1 MLPCASGGMVLGGGR
16 GQGFRTRSWFL
27 PSSFP
32 ERPRPATVSVTI
44 PNMGIAHVLSLGL
57 RIVDSPAPGAL
68 VLDLATRNHELADWD
83 NHQF

>member
-1 MLPCASGGMVLGGGR
+1 MTSPLGP
-16 GQGFRTRSWFL
+16 FL
-27 PSSFP
+27 PSLS
-32 ERPRPATVSVTI
+32 ERPGSATVRVPV
-44 PNMGIAHVLSLGL
+44 PNMGISHCLGLRL